1 MYKSEFNLKS
11 FVIIVLITSIWVNAS
26 EVFRY
31 FVLVMP
37 RVKAYWNNLESV
49 ADMNWVIFSIWG
61 VWDTI
66 LTAMTVFMFWLYAQR
81 FGNNNKSVITSAI
94 LAWVFFF
101 VLYWVGA
108 ANMGYSDWSI
118 LCITL
123 PLSLLELIIA
133 NFIAAKLYKKIDYAK
148 A

>member
-37 RVKAYWNNLESV
+37 RVKIYWNNLESV

>member
-1 MYKSEFNLKS
+1 MYKSVFNLKS
-11 FVIIVLITSIWVNAS
+11 FVIVVLITSIWVNAS

-31 FVLVMP
+31 FVFVMP

-61 VWDTI
+61 IWDTI
-66 LTAMTVFMFWLYAQR
+66 LTAMTVFIFWLYAQR
-81 FGNNNKSVITSAI
+81 FGYNNKSVITSAI

-118 LCITL
+118 LWITL

-133 NFIAAKLYKKIDYAK
+133 NFIAAKLYKRFDYAK

>member
-1 MYKSEFNLKS
+1 MHKTDFNLKS

-37 RVKAYWNNLESV
+37 RVKEYSIGLETV
-49 ADMNWVIFSIWG
+49 ADMNWTIFGIWG
-61 VWDTI
+61 IWDTI
-66 LTAMTVFMFWLYAQR
+66 LTAMTVFLFWLYSQR
-81 FGNNNKSVITSAI
+81 FGNNNRSILISAI
-94 LAWVFFF
+94 LGWIFFF

-118 LCITL
+118 QWITL
-123 PLSLLELIIA
+123 PLSLIELIIA
-133 NFIAAKLYKKIDYAK
+133 NFIASKLYNRFEYAK
-148 A
+148 T